1 VSPRERAASHS
12 VVDHIIDRV
21 DQSANEAKGQKAYA
35 TARWW
40 QRRPDRM
47 WLLVLL
53 PVVLFL
59 FALFLYPLLKVLLQ
73 SVLTPHFSLAN
84 YRKILGEQTYLYLI
98 WNTIRISFEVAIGTL
113 VVGYPIAVWLNRLR
127 DLALS
132 FGLILVMMPLWMSAL
147 ARNYAWIIV
156 LRRGGPVS
164 NFIES
169 LGFGTPNL
177 LYNEITVILGMIYTM
192 LPYMV
197 FTLYNSIRN
206 IDGRLVI
213 GARGLGAN
221 SFQAFLRVYL
231 PLSMPAISAGFLL
244 VFIVAIGFFI
254 TPAMLGGGH
263 VQMIAPQI
271 DTQMNMLTNWGFG
284 AALSAILFLIVA
296 VVMVLS
302 ISVFDVEALGFQT
315 RAAASVA
322 EERVL
327 SIARID
333 DTAALRLGPMSN
345 RELLATRSFER
356 VPLAVGPLV
365 LTFFSL
371 FVLGLLILPIV
382 VIAGSSFTASP
393 YIAFPPLGWTLKWYR
408 AVFGD
413 PSWIDAAILSVK
425 AASLS
430 AIFAVVLGTIA
441 ALCLVRGHF
450 TGRQVL
456 YILIIAPMIVP
467 TIVMAVGVYFLF
479 IELRLLGTIWSF
491 VLAYSVQSL
500 PIVVLVVTSAL
511 RRVNVSLERSAT
523 LLGAGPIR
531 AFFSVTVPAIWPAI
545 AAAGLFAFIHAFD
558 DVVIAEFIAGTT
570 NATLPKKMWV
580 SLVYSIDPTI
590 SVVSTVFVALSIL
603 ILTAVSVMQRVGNSR
618 AFEA

>member
-1 VSPRERAASHS
+1 
-12 VVDHIIDRV
+12 
-21 DQSANEAKGQKAYA
+21 
-35 TARWW
+35 
-40 QRRPDRM
+40 M

-53 PVVLFL
+53 PVVFFL

-73 SVLTPHFSLAN
+73 SVLTPHFSLDN
-84 YRKILGEQTYLYLI
+84 YGKILGEQTYLYLI

-113 VVGYPIAVWLNRLR
+113 VVGYPIAVWLSRLR

-164 NFIES
+164 NFIEW

-177 LYNEITVILGMIYTM
+177 LYNETTVILGMIYTM

-206 IDGRLVI
+206 IDGRLII

-221 SFQAFLRVYL
+221 AFQAFLRVYL

-244 VFIVAIGFFI
+244 VFIIAIGFFI

-315 RAAASVA
+315 RAAVSVA
-322 EERVL
+322 EERVQ
-327 SIARID
+327 SIARVD

-345 RELLATRSFER
+345 RDPLSTRSFER
-356 VPLAVGPLV
+356 VPIAIGPLV

-393 YIAFPPLGWTLKWYR
+393 YIAFPPLGWTLKWYQ

-425 AASLS
+425 SASLS
-430 AIFAVVLGTIA
+430 AIFAVVLGTTA
-441 ALCLVRGHF
+441 ALCLVRGDF

-456 YILIIAPMIVP
+456 YILIIAPMVVP

-491 VLAYSVQSL
+491 VLAYSVQTL
-500 PIVVLVVTSAL
+500 PIVVLVVASAL

-603 ILTAVSVMQRVGNSR
+603 ILSAALVMQRVGNSR
-618 AFEA
+618 ALEA